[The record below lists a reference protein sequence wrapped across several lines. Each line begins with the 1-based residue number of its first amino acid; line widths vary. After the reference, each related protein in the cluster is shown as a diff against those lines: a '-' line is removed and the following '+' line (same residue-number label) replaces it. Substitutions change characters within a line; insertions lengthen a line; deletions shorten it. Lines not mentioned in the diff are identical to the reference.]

1 MTIIVAVKTDEKI
14 IIGTDKRIIE
24 GNTIISEDSSKIL
37 IKELTVEAY
46 QEIKCEKFLIAFS
59 GVYSLF
65 ELLKTFKAPVKDSK
79 DTFLEY
85 LYKTFVPRL
94 NTHLRD
100 YNFITDFKGQE
111 GVDWELLIAY
121 KNQLFIVEYNLG
133 IFEIQT
139 SYYATGLPK
148 DIALGSLYTTLKNDK
163 KPVEIFMVQD
173 AIQACAAH
181 HVSCNNN
188 MEIYSIKPTGE
199 IKEINYTCTI
209 KRGDLK

>member
-1 MTIIVAVKTDEKI
+1 M
-14 IIGTDKRIIE
+14 
-24 GNTIISEDSSKIL
+24 
-37 IKELTVEAY
+37 
-46 QEIKCEKFLIAFS
+46 
-59 GVYSLF
+59 
-65 ELLKTFKAPVKDSK
+65 KDSK

-94 NTHLRD
+94 NTYLRD

-163 KPVEIFMVQD
+163 KPVEIFMVQK

>member
-65 ELLKTFKAPVKDSK
+65 ELLKTFKVPVKDSK

-94 NTHLRD
+94 NTHLRN

-133 IFEIQT
+133 IFEI
-139 SYYATGLPK
+139 
-148 DIALGSLYTTLKNDK
+148 
-163 KPVEIFMVQD
+163 
-173 AIQACAAH
+173 
-181 HVSCNNN
+181 
-188 MEIYSIKPTGE
+188 YSIKPTGE